1 VDIRLPV
8 GAIFTVYGAI
18 LTVYGLASGDLDAHH
33 MIAGLNVNIVAGAGM
48 LVFGLAMLYLARRA
62 PRLPQSTAGEEPPRR
77 HVH

>member
-18 LTVYGLASGDLDAHH
+18 LALYGLASGDLDAHH

-48 LVFGLAMLYLARRA
+48 LVFGLVMLFLARRA
-62 PRLPQSTAGEEPPRR
+62 PHVPRSTAADPPRPGG
-77 HVH
+77 H